1 MKTIAL
7 LIFLCFLGS
16 PCLAQEVT
24 EEWYNRQIDSLEAEK
39 MNLLEQVKEIESEIS
54 KIEFIY
60 SEHLRRGSI
69 DQFQED
75 IDRATDSAYAYAK
88 KNDLPF
94 VIHDIRRPRNKENQT
109 IGLILSLRVLPD
121 KKVTNL
127 SFRLSARSRPL
138 NAFTDTLE
146 VNFDLPP
153 LDKEGVRHLRREHL
167 WKYSEDIIGINL
179 IDAKV
184 SYESGKEQVIP
195 ELFCISIPYLPTCE

>member
-1 MKTIAL
+1 MKTIAI

-16 PCLAQEVT
+16 TCLAQEVT
-24 EEWYNRQIDSLEAEK
+24 EKWYHRQIDSLEAKK
-39 MNLLEQVKEIESEIS
+39 MKLLEQVKEIESEIS

-94 VIHDIRRPRNKENQT
+94 VIHNIRRPRNKENQT

-121 KKVTNL
+121 KKVTDL
-127 SFRLSARSRPL
+127 SFRISGRSRPL

-146 VNFDLPP
+146 IDFDLPP
-153 LDKEGVRHLRREHL
+153 LGKDGMSHLKREHL
-167 WKYSEDIIGINL
+167 WKYSENIIGVNL

-184 SYESGKEQVIP
+184 TYESGKEQIIP
-195 ELFCISIPYLPTCE
+195 ELFCISIPYIPMCE